1 LVSFLHVE
9 PSGSKRRLVT
19 LVSRIGKR
27 ALPGLAALGLL
38 AGCGHINTRVLPNAD
53 IGSYKHVFVE
63 QRRADSYGV
72 ADEIARQLR
81 IMGYDAASGALTMM
95 PPGEDLIVSYD
106 DMWTWDFNNYMIE
119 IDVQVRSARGDKIL
133 AVGHYFRPSMVFG
146 HPPADMIHELLV
158 KLFRHA

>member
-1 LVSFLHVE
+1 LHVE
-9 PSGSKRRLVT
+9 PRVGKRRLVKLIAKLCKGT
-19 LVSRIGKR
+19 LPAIG
-27 ALPGLAALGLL
+27 ALGLL
-38 AGCGHINTRVLPNAD
+38 AGCSHINTRVLPNTK

-72 ADEIARQLR
+72 AVEIARQLR